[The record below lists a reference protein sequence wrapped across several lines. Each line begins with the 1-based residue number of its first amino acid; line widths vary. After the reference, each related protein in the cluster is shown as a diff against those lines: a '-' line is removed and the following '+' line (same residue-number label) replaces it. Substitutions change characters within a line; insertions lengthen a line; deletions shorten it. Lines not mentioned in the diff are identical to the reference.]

1 MNRREAS
8 RRISLVGRRHTMELL
23 AVLLAGIGVG
33 VGLGALVLGHGAPS
47 TSHLAVSRAH
57 THPARTHG
65 RLPAPA
71 TAGAQPGRE
80 AFDEPSGDA
89 TDPVL
94 DADAQASFGRLESRL
109 AGHLELT
116 VAPLGA
122 GAAETLGGDMPAHG
136 WSTTKVPVLAALLE
150 AREET
155 LTSEERTWA
164 ESAITESSNQAVL
177 DLFHDLE
184 RLEGGLAG
192 ASSYVQDLL
201 RKSGDQATVV
211 ATAAPPAGA
220 ATTFGQTEW
229 TPSNAV
235 KFFSA
240 LARGCLLAR
249 AGTDY
254 ILGLMQ
260 NIEPSES
267 WGLGAAGFASVAF
280 KGGWG
285 PEPSGAY
292 LVRQAGI
299 VDVGSPSA
307 AAVAIVA
314 FSPAGP
320 DSFEAG
326 TRMVTEG
333 ATWLREH
340 LRMAPRTSVECA

>member
-1 MNRREAS
+1 M
-8 RRISLVGRRHTMELL
+8 TELL
-23 AVLLAGIGVG
+23 AVLLAGVGVG
-33 VGLGALVLGHGAPS
+33 VGLGALVVGHGTQS
-47 TSHLAVSRAH
+47 TPRRVASSTHAH
-57 THPARTHG
+57 RARTSG
-65 RLPAPA
+65 TPLAPA
-71 TAGAQPGRE
+71 TGGVQPGRE
-80 AFDEPSGDA
+80 AADGPPGHA

-94 DADAQASFGRLESRL
+94 DADARASFGRLQSSL

-122 GAAETLGGDMPAHG
+122 GAAETLGGDLPAHG

-150 AREET
+150 ARGET
-155 LTSEERTWA
+155 LTSEEQSWA

-184 RLEGGLAG
+184 RIEGGLVG
-192 ASSYVQDLL
+192 ASTYVQDLL
-201 RKSGDQATVV
+201 RKSGDQETVV
-211 ATAAPPAGA
+211 ATAPPPAGA
-220 ATTFGQTEW
+220 VTTFGQTEW
-229 TPSNAV
+229 KPSNAA

-260 NIEPSES
+260 QIEPSES
-267 WGLGAAGFASVAF
+267 WGLGAAGFSSVAF

-292 LVRQAGI
+292 LVRQSGI
-299 VDVGSPSA
+299 VDVGSSGA
-307 AAVAIVA
+307 VAVAIVA
-314 FSPAGP
+314 FPPAGSG
-320 DSFEAG
+320 SFEAG
-326 TRMVTEG
+326 TQMVTKG

-340 LRMAPRTSVECA
+340 LRAVSRASVGCP